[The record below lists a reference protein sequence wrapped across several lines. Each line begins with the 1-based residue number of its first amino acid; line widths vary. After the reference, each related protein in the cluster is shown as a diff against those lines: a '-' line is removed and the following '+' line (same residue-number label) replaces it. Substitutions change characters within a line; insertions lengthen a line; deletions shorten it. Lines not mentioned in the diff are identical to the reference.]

1 MKDEK
6 SFEGNDEAQG
16 SAIDGIIEE
25 KFAAEIQSENG
36 KEEETE
42 SIELD
47 ERELN
52 GGNECGDK
60 GYDGEIVGAN
70 DVKSKETT
78 EEDEEKYFIGEDND
92 LENEGEDPDYYDEE
106 TDEEYDDSSDE
117 DDSDNGSEEDSD
129 NGSEDDSDN
138 GSEEDS
144 DNGSEEESED
154 ESTEDLPS
162 QLSRPTRSGF
172 SYLFT
177 PSLSAAPA
185 SGSTYTPSTPVD
197 LDTVSSSIS

>member
-6 SFEGNDEAQG
+6 SFEGNDEGQG

-25 KFAAEIQSENG
+25 KFAAEIQSENE

-42 SIELD
+42 SIELN

-78 EEDEEKYFIGEDND
+78 EEDEEKYFISEDND

-129 NGSEDDSDN
+129 NGSE
-138 GSEEDS
+138 
-144 DNGSEEESED
+144 EESED

-162 QLSRPTRSGF
+162 QSSRPTRSGF

-185 SGSTYTPSTPVD
+185 SGSTHTPSTPVD
-197 LDTVSSSIS
+197 LDTVSSSNS